1 MSDDASPVLSLPF
14 ILPAQAQ
21 KHVTHNEALRLLDV
35 LVQSAVTSRSTPAP
49 PDFPAQGARW
59 IVPSGGTG
67 AFAGQDHAI
76 ALHDQGGWVFVPPQP
91 GWRAQVL
98 DEGRAVVF
106 DGSQWRSPAEQ
117 AQRFARVGVA
127 TDADA
132 VNRLAVA
139 APGSL
144 FSHDGAGHRLTV
156 NKAASADT
164 ASLLFQTGWS
174 GRAEMGLAGEE
185 SFTLK
190 VSPNGSTWTTALRA
204 QGSGQLG
211 APAGLDAAALTLAGS
226 PVYARS
232 TLLGAVGQSGGV
244 PTGGVIERG
253 SNANG
258 DYVRLADGTQICTRL
273 VDLDGTSLTS
283 AMGAL
288 YRSDANLGPYAFPAS
303 FVGTPHHVGA
313 TLHKS
318 DNNILRQNGVA
329 VRLRRGQTTASLA
342 WEGIVLVSA
351 ASVTGTAGEITR
363 LSLFAIGRWF

>member
-14 ILPAQAQ
+14 IQPAQAQ

-35 LVQSAVTSRSTPAP
+35 LVQPAVTSRSTMAP
-49 PDFPAQGARW
+49 PAFPAEGARW
-59 IVPSGGTG
+59 IVPAGGTG
-67 AFAGQDHAI
+67 AFAGHDHAI

-91 GWRAQVL
+91 GWQAQVL
-98 DEGRAVVF
+98 DEGRAAVF
-106 DGSQWRSPAEQ
+106 DGSQWQSPAEQ

-132 VNRLAVA
+132 VNRLAVV
-139 APGSL
+139 APGAL
-144 FSHDGAGHRLTV
+144 FSHDGAGHRLTI
-156 NKAASADT
+156 NKATPADT

-174 GRAEMGLAGEE
+174 GRAEMGLAGEDA
-185 SFTLK
+185 FTVK
-190 VSPNGSTWTTALRA
+190 VSADGSSWTTALRA

-244 PTGGVIERG
+244 PTGAVIERG

-258 DYVRLADGTQICTRL
+258 EYVRLADGTQICTRI
-273 VDLDGTSLTS
+273 VDLDGISVTT
-283 AMGAL
+283 AMGPL
-288 YRSDANLGPYAFPAS
+288 YRNDTNLGPYAFPAAFS
-303 FVGTPHHVGA
+303 GTPHHAGA

-318 DNNILRQNGVA
+318 DNNTLRQNGIA
-329 VRLRRGQTTASLA
+329 VRLRRGQTSASLA
-342 WEGIVLVSA
+342 WEGISLVSA
-351 ASVTGTAGEITR
+351 ASVTGAAGEITR
-363 LSLFAIGRWF
+363 LSLLAIGRWF